1 MIQYRGSEEK
11 KEYNDAKF
19 GQFGVEL
26 LKDDITIGYIL
37 LQDTD
42 GGWDYTLLTIDCLEA
57 DGGVYEDVPTVL
69 DVIKNIIEDMED
81 LISYNHSFDDIPN
94 GYVFVGYNELLEE
107 YENYDIC
114 RNWE

>member
-37 LQDTD
+37 LQDTED
-42 GGWDYTLLTIDCLEA
+42 GWDYTLLTIDCTEI
-57 DGGVYEDVPTVL
+57 DGGVYEESEQTLTVL
-69 DVIKNIIEDMED
+69 DVIKDLAESMEYCQ
-81 LISYNHSFDDIPN
+81 LLVEVPN
-94 GYVFVGYNELLEE
+94 EYAFVDYDELWEE
-107 YENYDIC
+107 YENNDIC
-114 RNWE
+114 RDRE